1 MNGNQTLRKFSVGS
15 VLQKFF
21 RIFAIAHDKNYER
34 YKKKIDGCSEEIV
47 LTVLILMCD
56 QVAESDWEF
65 AGMPESE
72 LGTQFPSSK
81 LPVPSLP

>member
-1 MNGNQTLRKFSVGS
+1 MIKILKD
-15 VLQKFF
+15 
-21 RIFAIAHDKNYER
+21 IF
-34 YKKKIDGCSEEIV
+34 KKIDGCYEEIV

-81 LPVPSLP
+81 LEQGGGGSLFLFPLHPKSMKMQGAVKKT